1 METHTDKDAPHDGNW
16 HILVIGFPPIA
27 KPLALASGL
36 SLRPLVEPLS
46 VFDLAA
52 SGAAGFRTWA
62 VLEPVAA
69 ACTCE
74 IETAR
79 DADITPGYDTLNRAW
94 LASALL
100 VLRGFTRHLCV
111 ACSSY
116 SWSEIAG
123 HQKRTAPIFHQQL
136 ADEGPHNAVYS
147 SKRQLPRFHG
157 NLLDFHLSM
166 IVNSA
171 SRTDEI
177 SETDAVWVRENF
189 DTFNRLSA
197 NNEPFRFALESSI
210 DWRYAKDARS
220 AVARLWSGIEAI
232 FGINSE
238 LVYRISLLS
247 ASLLVSRGQERK
259 EKFNEVKHLY
269 GLRSKAVHGEK
280 MTEAKLA
287 EALNGSFHLL
297 ADLLLLAVER
307 GHALSQDDFDQAV
320 FE

>member
-1 METHTDKDAPHDGNW
+1 METQPYKDAPHEGNW
-16 HILVIGFPPIA
+16 HLLVIGFPHVA
-27 KPLALASGL
+27 KPLALASGI
-36 SLRPLVEPLS
+36 SLRPLFEPLS
-46 VFDLAA
+46 LFDLAA

-62 VLEPVAA
+62 VLVPVAG

-74 IETAR
+74 IETAF
-79 DADITPGYDTLNRAW
+79 DSDVTPGYDKLNRAW
-94 LASALL
+94 LASAML

-116 SWSEIAG
+116 SWNDIAG
-123 HQKRTAPIFHQQL
+123 HQKRTASVFHQQFT
-136 ADEGPHNAVYS
+136 DEGPENAVYS
-147 SKRQLPRFHG
+147 SKRALPSFQG
-157 NLLDFHLSM
+157 NLLDFHLKL

-177 SETDAVWVRENF
+177 SETDAAWVYDNF
-189 DTFNRLSA
+189 DKFNRLAA
-197 NNEPFRFALESSI
+197 NNEPFQFALESCV

-232 FGINSE
+232 FGISSE

-247 ASLLVSRGQERK
+247 ASLLVSRGPERK
-259 EKFNEVKHLY
+259 EKFNEVKQLY

-280 MTEAKLA
+280 LTDAKLA
-287 EALNGSFHLL
+287 EALNGSFLLL
-297 ADLLLLAVER
+297 ADLLMLAVER
-307 GHALSQDDFDQAV
+307 GHAFSQDDFDRAV